1 MKKLI
6 VTALVLGVFTISSC
20 KKTDFSKIGFQSPVE
35 KNSSGT
41 CLMLAHADAGGIILE
56 GKIRVDEGDILTE
69 LIQPDGKFVYS
80 ARHFAPAELTVDKF
94 FNAQSG
100 IWKLKYKSNDAT
112 GHINL
117 HMSCN

>member
-1 MKKLI
+1 MKRLI
-6 VTALVLGVFTISSC
+6 ITTIVLGIFTISSC
-20 KKTDFSKIGFQSPVE
+20 KKADFSKIGFQSQFE

-41 CLMLAHADAGGIILE
+41 CLMRAHADAGGIILE

-69 LIQPDGKFVYS
+69 LIQPDGKVVYS
-80 ARHFAPAELTVDKF
+80 VRHFAPAVLTVDTVFDAK
-94 FNAQSG
+94 SG
-100 IWKLKYKSNDAT
+100 IWKLKYKSNEAK